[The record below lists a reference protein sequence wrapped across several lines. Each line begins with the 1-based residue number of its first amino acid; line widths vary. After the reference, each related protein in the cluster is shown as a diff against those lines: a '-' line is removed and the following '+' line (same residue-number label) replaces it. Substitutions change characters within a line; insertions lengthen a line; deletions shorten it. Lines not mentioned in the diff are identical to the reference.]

1 MKKPVSDLVA
11 KIEGYGDGGFEILSI
26 VQNPDE
32 TITVVVKEVKGK
44 EEE

>member
-11 KIEGYGDGGFEILSI
+11 KIEGYGDRGFEILSI

-32 TITVVVKEVKGK
+32 TITVMVKVVKEEVDG
-44 EEE
+44 